1 MPLLSTLNLYMG
13 NNRGESH
20 VGACSE
26 HISTSATLG
35 TAVCLT
41 LIEQREK
48 DPAKNESP
56 DVQPW
61 ASKNRRR
68 GDYASGSSFLGNGGV
83 TLLLCQCKNRIPA
96 NVHSLKKNF
105 FLICGKY
112 VFLPW
117 SPRCS
122 APRSP
127 HSSLLKHCLTPIS
140 SPHCIVFPAPT
151 ADQMVL
157 FMYLFVCLL
166 PIFCLLECKFRGNWG
181 IPCAGLC

>member
-105 FLICGKY
+105 FFNMWEIRVPALEPSMLCPQI
-112 VFLPW
+112 
-117 SPRCS
+117 SPQLS
-122 APRSP
+122 AKALP
-127 HSSLLKHCLTPIS
+127 HSHLFTPLYCLPSTN
-140 SPHCIVFPAPT
+140 
-151 ADQMVL
+151 
-157 FMYLFVCLL
+157 
-166 PIFCLLECKFRGNWG
+166 R
-181 IPCAGLC
+181 